1 MALSDWIEEL
11 RQRRV
16 LRTLL
21 AYGVVVFA
29 VLQVIEPV
37 LHGLRLPDWSLT
49 AVVIGLALGF
59 PLVGLIAWLLDAQRR
74 PASPRAHSAH
84 VRNRRLALGL
94 GALALAAA
102 VVTGLVLYRSRTLG
116 PPTGGLPSIAVL
128 PFVNLSED
136 SGQDYFADGLTEE
149 IQSALAQ
156 IAGLRVIGRTS
167 SSTFKGKPVDLN
179 EVARKLGVT
188 SVLEGSVRRAGSR
201 LRINAQIVDTRD
213 GYHRWSRSYEREIG
227 DVFAIQDEIGRAV
240 AHALQLTLLPK
251 ERTVERRPVSP
262 EAMSKYLLARRF
274 LTRSSLDNFVRAAA
288 ASEEAIALAPS
299 FAPAW
304 ATLASANGGIA
315 DWTEDLEEVQSDQKK
330 AMEAAARA
338 ISLDPGLA
346 EAYAVRAQMLA
357 SLAWD
362 WEGAGEDYDRALALA
377 PGDAD
382 ILRKH
387 GAWYLAPL
395 GRLSEAIAELRTATG
410 LDPLSASAWVSLGIL
425 QVAVGQGDEGERTF
439 HRVLGDRSPER
450 LRAGGARRAPPPGGK
465 ARGRPRRVREVRGP
479 HVAALG
485 HGPRPAR
492 SRALRGIDRHAE
504 RARGPLRRS
513 IAVPGRPGPCL
524 ARRAGSGVRVAREG
538 LAGARQRVAAH
549 PVGPAAPEPPRG
561 SSLRLLP
568 APDEPARG
576 LVRLRVL
583 PRGTSRSWSSPSPRR
598 VASLPVTRRRLPAP
612 RKRTPPSPRRR

>member
-1 MALSDWIEEL
+1 VAFSDWIEEL

-49 AVVIGLALGF
+49 AVVIGIALGF
-59 PLVGLIAWLLDAQRR
+59 PVVGLIAWLLDPQRR

-84 VRNRRLALGL
+84 IRNRRLALGL
-94 GALALAAA
+94 GALALAVA
-102 VVTGLVLYRSRTLG
+102 VVTGVILYRSRTVG
-116 PPTGGLPSIAVL
+116 PPAGGLPSIAVL

-136 SGQDYFADGLTEE
+136 PGQDYFADGLTEE

-167 SSTFKGKPVDLN
+167 SSTFKGKPVDLH

-240 AHALQLTLLPK
+240 AQALQLTLLP
-251 ERTVERRPVSP
+251 RGRVPERRPASP
-262 EAMSKYLLARRF
+262 EATSKYLLARRF

-288 ASEEAIALAPS
+288 ASEEAIALAPN

-315 DWTEDLEEVQSDQKK
+315 DWTEDPDEVKSDQKK

-382 ILRKH
+382 IRRKH

-395 GRLSEAIAELRTATG
+395 GRLPEAIAELRTATG
-410 LDPLSASAWVSLGIL
+410 LDPLSASAWTSLGIL
-425 QVAVGQGDEGERTF
+425 QVAIGNGDEGERTF
-439 HRVLGDRSPER
+439 HRVLE
-450 LRAGGARRAPPPGGK
+450 
-465 ARGRPRRVREVRGP
+465 
-479 HVAALG
+479 
-485 HGPRPAR
+485 
-492 SRALRGIDRHAE
+492 ID
-504 RARGPLRRS
+504 PQS
-513 IAVPGRPGPCL
+513 DY
-524 ARRAGSGVRVAREG
+524 AREG
-538 LAGARQRVAAH
+538 LGVRHLLAGKPEAALAEFAKCEDPMWQLWGTALAQHDLGRTEASTATLNELAARF
-549 PVGPAAPEPPRG
+549 AAPSPYQVAQVHAWRGERDQAFAWLEKAWMGHDSGLLLIQWDPLLRNIRGDPRFA
-561 SSLRLLP
+561 SFQRRMNLP
-568 APDEPARG
+568 AG
-576 LVRLRVL
+576 
-583 PRGTSRSWSSPSPRR
+583 
-598 VASLPVTRRRLPAP
+598 
-612 RKRTPPSPRRR
+612 